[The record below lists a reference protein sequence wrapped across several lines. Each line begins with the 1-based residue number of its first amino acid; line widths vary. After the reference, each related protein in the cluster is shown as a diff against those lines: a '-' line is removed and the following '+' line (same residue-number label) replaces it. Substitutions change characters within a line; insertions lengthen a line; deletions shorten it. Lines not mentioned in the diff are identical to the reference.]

1 MILFYDILYNKNN
14 LLILIY
20 ILIYNILILNVK
32 WKTNNKERINDFF
45 VTHFISPSVE
55 PVLESFRK
63 NFFDKVLK

>member
-32 WKTNNKERINDFF
+32 
-45 VTHFISPSVE
+45 
-55 PVLESFRK
+55 
-63 NFFDKVLK
+63 